1 MRSCPDWLQLH
12 CLQRLTPA
20 LEYACR
26 RYFRSRF
33 ISDLARRPAC
43 GSLHEPL
50 KGGCRGGNR
59 QWSGRW
65 VRSCFSQCSLR
76 WWSTPWCAKTRNPVW
91 TTTFWGGADGMGY
104 CWLAHPHK
112 SLYRAFDRAER
123 RRLQSHRCRH
133 GGNYHRTGP
142 GTDSALFLPRYLN
155 RGLTT
160 IIMVQ
165 SIYLRL
171 PSRFT
176 WPGKATRSR

>member
-1 MRSCPDWLQLH
+1 M
-12 CLQRLTPA
+12 
-20 LEYACR
+20 
-26 RYFRSRF
+26 
-33 ISDLARRPAC
+33 
-43 GSLHEPL
+43 
-50 KGGCRGGNR
+50 
-59 QWSGRW
+59 
-65 VRSCFSQCSLR
+65 
-76 WWSTPWCAKTRNPVW
+76 VW
-91 TTTFWGGADGMGY
+91 TLGSFLFFTVLVAVVVYAMVRKDPQSSLDDYFLGGPDGMGY

>member
-91 TTTFWGGADGMGY
+91 TTTFWGGLTAWGIAGSLILTNLSTEHLIGLSADAFSHTVAVMGVTTTA
-104 CWLAHPHK
+104 LA
-112 SLYRAFDRAER
+112 LV
-123 RRLQSHRCRH
+123 L
-133 GGNYHRTGP
+133 T
-142 GTDSALFLPRYLN
+142 ALSSCHDILIE
-155 RGLTT
+155 G
-160 IIMVQ
+160 
-165 SIYLRL
+165 
-171 PSRFT
+171 
-176 WPGKATRSR
+176 